1 MTSWNLQS
9 EIQSVA
15 RAIAINIRAAS
26 SVTCLRA
33 RKCQTFCIRRA
44 MNDRVCIGAER
55 SLLSLR
61 NHLDNIYNVG
71 PYTAIDRTVALC
83 SAE

>member
-33 RKCQTFCIRRA
+33 AAKTFCIRRA